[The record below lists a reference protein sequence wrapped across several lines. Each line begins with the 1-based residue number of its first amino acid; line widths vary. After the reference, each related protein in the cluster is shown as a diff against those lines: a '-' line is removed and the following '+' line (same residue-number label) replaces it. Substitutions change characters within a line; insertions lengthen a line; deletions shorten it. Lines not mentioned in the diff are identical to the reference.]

1 MKKLIAITFFIL
13 CFVITS
19 QAQTSSPDKRKN
31 YQTWIST
38 YETSRPI
45 TGVLY
50 EIEDSAVTLSSRN
63 FSRNGSPGKVDMT
76 KLDVRSIDVITLR
89 KNGNIGQGILYG
101 AISGLIVGGA
111 LGIVY
116 ATSVERHEEGAN
128 DLEKSFNSMASSLQT
143 IGTSVLI
150 GIGCIGTGMG
160 VGAIIGSAK
169 ITIPINGSKEQF
181 NRNKS
186 VLKDYSVKS
195 IVEN

>member
-101 AISGLIVGGA
+101 AISGLIVGE
-111 LGIVY
+111 VPW
-116 ATSVERHEEGAN
+116 E
-128 DLEKSFNSMASSLQT
+128 
-143 IGTSVLI
+143 
-150 GIGCIGTGMG
+150 
-160 VGAIIGSAK
+160 
-169 ITIPINGSKEQF
+169 
-181 NRNKS
+181 
-186 VLKDYSVKS
+186 
-195 IVEN
+195 